1 MAGNYTYDAAERL
14 KTIMRAKAAAR
25 QATIADKPGADQDI
39 EIMGLREG
47 DIIGRS
53 VTIMESACVRGT
65 VRAQTVVIQGT
76 FSGKIEAN
84 RIHVLSSAYVQ
95 GELHYHSLAVHPGAQ
110 MEADCI
116 PASINRHNIAL

>member
-14 KTIMRAKAAAR
+14 KTIMRAKAAAK
-25 QATIADKPGADQDI
+25 QATVSGKAEADRDI
-39 EIMGLREG
+39 EILGMREG

-53 VTIMESACVRGT
+53 VTIMESACVRGHI
-65 VRAQTVVIQGT
+65 RAQTVVIQGT

-116 PASINRHNIAL
+116 PAHISRHNVAL